1 MTDNQLTITRAM
13 LAAALRDSALTVTG
27 AGSDLQVWDALNS
40 RARAGLPKVS
50 SRARQPWEDELN
62 RLRWVEEQT
71 LAVIRDLRED
81 ARTLR
86 ETITP
91 AADDQARDS
100 LDARAAEL
108 DGAAERI
115 QGVLDASRAGTE
127 PTSRQW
133 AQWHVDQLTYH
144 LGVLHGGNGAGR

>member
-1 MTDNQLTITRAM
+1 MTDNQLIITRAM
-13 LAAALRDSALTVTG
+13 LAAALRDSALAVT

-127 PTSRQW
+127 PTS
-133 AQWHVDQLTYH
+133 
-144 LGVLHGGNGAGR
+144 